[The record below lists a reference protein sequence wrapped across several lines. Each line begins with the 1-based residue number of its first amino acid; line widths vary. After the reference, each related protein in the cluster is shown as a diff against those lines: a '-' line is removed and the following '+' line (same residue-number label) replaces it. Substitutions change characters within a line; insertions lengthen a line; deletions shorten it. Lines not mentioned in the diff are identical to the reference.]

1 MKKQIALIS
10 VLAALILISGC
21 NMAGRQT
28 RFEPRFGKTYS
39 PKETK
44 LEPNQPYILTPK
56 ESPKPQINC
65 ARVFGVRPGSPF
77 LFTIAATGTRPIS
90 FEAQGLPDGL
100 ALDKQSAQIKGKI
113 EKAGTYSVTL
123 KATNSL
129 GTSNRELKIVVGDQ
143 IALTPPM
150 GWNSWNCW
158 AANVSDKN
166 VRASAKA
173 MADSGL
179 INHGWIYIN
188 IDDTWEGA
196 RGGQFNAIQ
205 PNKKFP
211 DMKALCD
218 YVHSLGLKSGIYS
231 TPWITTYGG
240 YIGGSSDNEDGAWEK
255 IEGYENYSKKNH
267 RLGKFAF
274 DSNDAAQFAQWGID
288 YLKYDW
294 NPNDEISTKRMAQA
308 LRASGRDI
316 IYSLSND
323 SPFRSA
329 AVFEKWCNC
338 WRTTGDIRD
347 AWTKK
352 SLPKSEAFSNGLLDI
367 WQLHLKWAPFCGP
380 GHWPDPDMLVVGKV
394 GWGTPHPTKL
404 TPDEQY
410 THISLWCLWS
420 APLLL
425 GCPLD
430 QLDDFTLNLL
440 INDEVLALDQD
451 TLGIMA
457 KQIVSAGN
465 SRVLAKD
472 LDDGSKAVGLFNI
485 GSEPNTVKVTWEQLG
500 VSGKQAVR
508 DLWRQMN
515 IGTYSDGFEAVVRPH
530 GVVLVRIQPE
540 RKQ

>member
-1 MKKQIALIS
+1 MNTKIAIIS
-10 VLAALILISGC
+10 TLAALILISGC
-21 NMAGRQT
+21 EMGGQ
-28 RFEPRFGKTYS
+28 KTYS

-77 LFTIAATGTRPIS
+77 LFTIATTGTRPIT
-90 FEAQGLPDGL
+90 FEVQGLPDGL
-100 ALDKQSAQIKGKI
+100 TLDKQTGQIKGKI
-113 EKAGTYSVTL
+113 EKAGSYSVTL
-123 KATNSL
+123 KATSSL

-158 AANVSDKN
+158 AQNVSDKN
-166 VRASAKA
+166 VRASARA
-173 MADSGL
+173 MVDSGL
-179 INHGWIYIN
+179 INHGWTYIN
-188 IDDTWEGA
+188 IDDTWEGT
-196 RGGQFNAIQ
+196 RGGQFNGIQ
-205 PNKKFP
+205 SNKKFP
-211 DMKALCD
+211 DMKSLCD
-218 YVHSLGLKSGIYS
+218 YIHSLGLKSGIYS

-240 YIGGSSDNEDGAWEK
+240 FIGGSSDNEDGSWEK

-267 RLGKFAF
+267 RIGKFTF
-274 DSNDAAQFAQWGID
+274 DTNEAAQWAAWGID

-294 NPNDEISTKRMAQA
+294 NPNDEISTKRMTEA

-316 IYSLSND
+316 IFSLSN
-323 SPFRSA
+323 SAPFNKADIWARLA
-329 AVFEKWCNC
+329 NC

-347 AWTKK
+347 AWSKTQ
-352 SLPKSEAFSNGLLDI
+352 LPKSEQWSLGVFDI
-367 WQLHLKWAPFCGP
+367 WQQHLKWAPFCGP
-380 GHWPDPDMLVVGKV
+380 GHWPDSDMLVVGKV
-394 GWGTPHPTKL
+394 GWGSPHPTKL

-440 INDEVLALDQD
+440 INDEVLALNQD

-457 KQIVSAGN
+457 KQIVAEGN

-485 GSEPNTVKVTWEQLG
+485 GSEPNVVKVTWQQLG
-500 VSGKQAVR
+500 VTGNQDVR
-508 DLWRQMN
+508 DLWRQKN
-515 IGTYSDGFEAVVRPH
+515 IGIYSDGFEAMVRPH
-530 GVVLVRIQPE
+530 GVILVKITPAN
-540 RKQ
+540 K